1 MVTSAPSTNDNKDI
15 LAVLVSFGKL
25 STERANS
32 VRMKAVSSGKQIEE
46 VLNEEKQVDEESLVE
61 ARATVLG
68 VPYFKDTQVVVPPE
82 LLRMV
87 PENLARNY
95 LLVPLELD
103 KKNQSLKVAMVRP
116 SDLGTIDFFQ
126 RRTGFKIVASMTSE
140 KNLKN
145 LIDKLYLQSLTG
157 EVSEVLSDEG
167 EVADE
172 LGIKT
177 VTKES
182 LAKII
187 KEPKIVEIVKKVLE
201 HAIRLRASDVHIEP
215 GEDMTR
221 IRYRIDGIL
230 EEKLTLDKKY
240 HAALVS
246 RIKILGGM
254 KIDERR
260 LPQDGRFNFESDDG
274 EVDLRISS
282 LPTVFGEKVVM
293 RLLKKSGKVP
303 TLPELGLRGRALK
316 NLEQAV
322 NIPHGIILITGPT
335 GSGKTTT
342 LYSMLTK
349 INTPRVNVITLE
361 DPVEYQM
368 KGINQVQVN
377 TQAGLSFASGLRSFL
392 RQDPNI
398 IMVGEI
404 RDEETAALAVQ
415 ASLTGHLVFS
425 TIHTNSAAGA
435 LPRLLDMKVEPF
447 LLSSSMTA
455 VVAQRVLRKICDKC
469 RMAYVPEKA
478 VVEDMKVVLGGL
490 FNGFLKSNPER
501 AAEALK
507 NGQEIVLYKGKGCAQ
522 CGNTGYFGMIGVF
535 EVLVVSEK
543 VAKLIME
550 QADAGTV
557 EKQAISE
564 GMITLKQD
572 GYLKVLEGVST
583 IEEVVRVAQV

>member
-1 MVTSAPSTNDNKDI
+1 MVTSAPSTSGSKDI
-15 LAVLVSFGKL
+15 LAVLVDLGKL
-25 STERANS
+25 SLPKSEE
-32 VRMKAVSSGKQIEE
+32 VRMKAVSLGKKVEE
-46 VLNEEKQVDEESLVE
+46 VLVAEKQVDEEALVE
-61 ARATVLG
+61 ARAVMLG
-68 VPYFKDTQVVVPPE
+68 VPYFKETEIVISPE
-82 LLRMV
+82 LLKMV

-95 LLVPLELD
+95 LLIPIELD
-103 KKNQSLKVAMVRP
+103 KKSHSLKVVMARP

-126 RRTGFKIVASMTSE
+126 RRTGYKIKAMMASE
-140 KNLKN
+140 KNINN

-157 EVSEVLSDEG
+157 EVSEVLADSVEQAE
-167 EVADE
+167 EV
-172 LGIKT
+172 GIKT
-177 VTKES
+177 VTNES
-182 LAKII
+182 LSQII
-187 KEPKIVEIVKKVLE
+187 KEPKIVEIVKKILE
-201 HAIRLRASDVHIEP
+201 HAIRLRASDIHIEP
-215 GEDMTR
+215 HEEITR

-240 HAALVS
+240 HASLAS
-246 RIKILGGM
+246 RIKILAGM

-282 LPTVFGEKVVM
+282 LPTVFGEKIVM

-342 LYSMLTK
+342 LYSMLTR
-349 INTPRVNVITLE
+349 INTSKVNIITLE

-377 TQAGLSFASGLRSFL
+377 PQAGLTFASGLRSFL

-455 VVAQRVLRKICDKC
+455 VVAQRVLRKICDACKIS
-469 RMAYVPEKA
+469 YVPEKT

-490 FNGFLKSNPER
+490 YAGYLKSNTER
-501 AAEALK
+501 AAEAAK
-507 NGQEIVLYKGKGCAQ
+507 NGQEILLFKGKGCVK
-522 CGNTGYFGMIGVF
+522 CGNTGYFGRIGVF
-535 EVLVVSEK
+535 EVLVVTEK
-543 VAKLIME
+543 IARLIME

-557 EKQAISE
+557 EKQAVAE
-564 GMITLKQD
+564 GMMTLKQD
-572 GYLKVLEGVST
+572 GYLKALEGITT
-583 IEEVVRVAQV
+583 IEEVIRVAQV

>member
-1 MVTSAPSTNDNKDI
+1 MITQDI
-15 LAVLVSFGKL
+15 LTILVGLGKL
-25 STERANS
+25 SKEKADEI
-32 VRMKAVSSGKQIEE
+32 RMRAVSLGKDVSEI
-46 VLNEEKQVDEESLVE
+46 LKEEKQVDGESLVE
-61 ARATVLG
+61 AEATMLG
-68 VPYFKDTQVVVPPE
+68 IPYFGETQVVVGPE
-82 LLRMV
+82 LLKLV
-87 PENLARNY
+87 PENLARSY
-95 LLVPLELD
+95 MVIPIELD
-103 KKNQSLKVAMVRP
+103 KKNELLTVVMTTP

-126 RRTGFKIVASMTSE
+126 RRTGYKLKTMMASEENM
-140 KNLKN
+140 KK
-145 LIDKLYLQSLTG
+145 LIDKIYLQSLTG
-157 EVSEVLSDEG
+157 EVSEVLAENEDGSDE
-167 EVADE
+167 V
-172 LGIKT
+172 GIKT
-177 VTKES
+177 VTKDS
-182 LAKII
+182 LSQII
-187 KEPKIVEIVKKVLE
+187 KEPKIVEIVKKILE
-201 HAIRLRASDVHIEP
+201 HAIRLRASDIHIEP
-215 GEDMTR
+215 EEEITR

-240 HAALVS
+240 HASLAS

-282 LPTVFGEKVVM
+282 LPTVFGEKIVM

-349 INTPRVNVITLE
+349 INTPKVNVITLE

-377 TQAGLSFASGLRSFL
+377 TQAGLTFASGLRSFL

-455 VVAQRVLRKICDKC
+455 VVAQRVLRKICDECKI
-469 RMAYVPEKA
+469 AYVPEQT
-478 VVEDMKVVLGGL
+478 VLEGMKTVLGAL
-490 FNGFLKSNPER
+490 YDGFVKS
-501 AAEALK
+501 AT
-507 NGQEIVLYKGKGCAQ
+507 QQQMVLYKGKGCSK
-522 CGNTGYFGMIGVF
+522 CGNTGYFGRIGVF

-543 VAKLIME
+543 IARLIME

-557 EKQAISE
+557 EKQAVAE

-572 GYLKVLEGVST
+572 GYLKVLEGVTT
-583 IEEVVRVAQV
+583 IEEVIRVAQV

>member
-1 MVTSAPSTNDNKDI
+1 MVTSAPSTNDFKDI
-15 LAVLVSFGKL
+15 LAVLVSLGKL
-25 STERANS
+25 SAEKAKD
-32 VRMKAVSSGKQIEE
+32 VRMKAVSFGKQIEDI
-46 VLNEEKQVDEESLVE
+46 LKEEKDVSEEALVE
-61 ARATVLG
+61 AKAMMLG
-68 VPYFKDTQVVVPPE
+68 VPYYKETQVVVPPE
-82 LLRMV
+82 LLKMV
-87 PENLARNY
+87 PENLARTY

-103 KKNQSLKVAMVRP
+103 KRNKTLKVVMVKP

-126 RRTGFKIVASMTSE
+126 RRTGYKVIASMTSE
-140 KNLKN
+140 ANLNN

-157 EVSEVLSDEG
+157 EVSDVLSSDG
-167 EVADE
+167 EAVDDM
-172 LGIKT
+172 GIKT

-182 LAKII
+182 LSKII

-240 HAALVS
+240 HAALTS

-260 LPQDGRFNFESDDG
+260 LPQDGRFNFESEDG

-282 LPTVFGEKVVM
+282 LPTVFGEKIVM

-342 LYSMLTK
+342 LYSMLTR
-349 INTPRVNVITLE
+349 INTPKVNVITLE

-377 TQAGLSFASGLRSFL
+377 TDAGLDFASGLRSFL

-404 RDEETAALAVQ
+404 RDTETAEIAIQ
-415 ASLTGHLVFS
+415 AAFS
-425 TIHTNSAAGA
+425 KSVHEGQ
-435 LPRLLDMKVEPF
+435 RLE
-447 LLSSSMTA
+447 S
-455 VVAQRVLRKICDKC
+455 
-469 RMAYVPEKA
+469 
-478 VVEDMKVVLGGL
+478 
-490 FNGFLKSNPER
+490 
-501 AAEALK
+501 
-507 NGQEIVLYKGKGCAQ
+507 
-522 CGNTGYFGMIGVF
+522 
-535 EVLVVSEK
+535 
-543 VAKLIME
+543 
-550 QADAGTV
+550 
-557 EKQAISE
+557 
-564 GMITLKQD
+564 
-572 GYLKVLEGVST
+572 
-583 IEEVVRVAQV
+583 

>member
-1 MVTSAPSTNDNKDI
+1 MQDSRDVLS
-15 LAVLVSFGKL
+15 VLVELGKL
-25 STERANS
+25 SEQKAEEI
-32 VRMKAVSSGKQIEE
+32 RMRAVSLGKSTEE
-46 VLNEEKQVDEESLVE
+46 ILKEEKQVDGESLVE
-61 ARATVLG
+61 AEAVLLG
-68 VPYFKDTQVVVPPE
+68 IPYFKETQVVVPPE
-82 LLRMV
+82 LLKMV
-87 PENLARNY
+87 PENLARSY
-95 LLVPLELD
+95 KLIPLELN
-103 KKNQSLKVAMVRP
+103 KTEGWLKMAMVRP

-126 RRTGFKIVASMTSE
+126 RRTGYKVEVMMASE
-140 KNLKN
+140 ENINN
-145 LIDKLYLQSLTG
+145 LINKLYLQSLTG
-157 EVSEVLSDEG
+157 EVSDVLAESGDS
-167 EVADE
+167 ADE
-172 LGIKT
+172 MGIKT

-182 LAKII
+182 LSKII
-187 KEPKIVEIVKKVLE
+187 KEPKIVEIVKKILE
-201 HAIRLRASDVHIEP
+201 HAIRLRASDIHIEP
-215 GEDMTR
+215 HEEITR

-240 HAALVS
+240 HASLVS

-282 LPTVFGEKVVM
+282 LPTVFGEKIVM

-342 LYSMLTK
+342 LYSMLIK
-349 INTPRVNVITLE
+349 INTPKVNVVTLE

-377 TQAGLSFASGLRSFL
+377 PQAGLTFASGLRSFL

-404 RDEETAALAVQ
+404 RDEETASLAVQ

-455 VVAQRVLRKICDKC
+455 VVAQRVLRKICDEC
-469 RMAYVPEKA
+469 RVAYTPEQT
-478 VVEDMKVVLGGL
+478 VVEDMKAVLGEL
-490 FNGFLKSNPER
+490 YA
-501 AAEALK
+501 AAEAQK
-507 NGQEIVLYKGKGCAQ
+507 QDQAGVLYKGKGCAK
-522 CGNTGYFGMIGVF
+522 CGSTGYLGRVGIF
-535 EVLVVSEK
+535 EVLTISEK
-543 VAKLIME
+543 IARLIME
-550 QADAGTV
+550 RADAGMV
-557 EKQAISE
+557 EKQARLE

-572 GYLKVLEGVST
+572 GYLKALEGVTT